1 MTKITGSRVSSASQ
15 LTDPSKYLL
24 LGQQGSLQIILRRA
38 TNLDSIPL
46 NIDQNTYRL
55 ELILPG
61 SIQPVTLSELQQI
74 LWSLLTE
81 LYTEGLSKVGS
92 FFFSPS
98 RLYSTLS
105 LSLLL
110 GRSRGY
116 LCTIPSSA
124 QQHFGV
130 YFQPFIPLQRRQS
143 GGSCYQSYDQTL
155 ELATVVITRNRCTGP
170 RNCDYN
176 H

>member
-92 FFFSPS
+92 FFLLSFKTI
-98 RLYSTLS
+98 LYSTLS
-105 LSLLL
+105 LARSFKRIPMYNSIFGPTTFRGIFPAIYSSTTKTIGRLLL
-110 GRSRGY
+110 PI
-116 LCTIPSSA
+116 L
-124 QQHFGV
+124 
-130 YFQPFIPLQRRQS
+130 
-143 GGSCYQSYDQTL
+143 
-155 ELATVVITRNRCTGP
+155 
-170 RNCDYN
+170 
-176 H
+176 